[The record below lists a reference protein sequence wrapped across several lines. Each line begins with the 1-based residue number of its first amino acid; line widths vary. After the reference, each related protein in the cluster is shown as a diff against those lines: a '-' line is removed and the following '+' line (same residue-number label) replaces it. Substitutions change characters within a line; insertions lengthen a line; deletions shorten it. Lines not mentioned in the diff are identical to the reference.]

1 MEEIKTQGLKI
12 TRVGSHSVVFN
23 DIYFA
28 TKRVANDILT
38 GEVKTAFVQTKIT
51 PVGGEMKWLA
61 TPSRF

>member
-1 MEEIKTQGLKI
+1 MEEIKTQGLRI
-12 TRVGSHSVVFN
+12 TRVGSRSVVFN
-23 DIYFA
+23 DLYHA

-38 GEVKTAFVQTKIT
+38 GEVKTAFVQTVKS

>member
-12 TRVGSHSVVFN
+12 TRVGNRSVVFN
-23 DIYFA
+23 DLYHA

-38 GEVKTAFVQTKIT
+38 GEVKTAFVQTMKT

>member
-12 TRVGSHSVVFN
+12 TRVGNRSVVFN
-23 DIYFA
+23 DLYLA
-28 TKRVANDILT
+28 TKRVANDILN
-38 GEVKTAFVQTKIT
+38 GEVKNVFVQTVKS